1 MPKDHKMFIKCC
13 VRCQKLED
21 KVTKEWEEADNTI
34 GVINNFNSNSLLPK
48 IFGAITFKDSLCT
61 DCRKILP
68 TMTVNQFKKM
78 TNR

>member
-1 MPKDHKMFIKCC
+1 MPKDKKMFVESCI
-13 VRCQKLED
+13 RCHQLKN
-21 KVTKEWEEADNTI
+21 KVTKEWEKADNTI

-61 DCRKILP
+61 DCRKIFP
-68 TMTVNQFKKM
+68 ATTVKQFKKM